1 MQRSGKSDNVSYA
14 TAELTKD
21 IPPMRNLLL
30 SVALMAFAGA
40 ANAQFMPE
48 KLTPMGEKIEAA
60 MKSDIRTVEEKDRD
74 AERKPR
80 QTLEFFGLQDNMRV
94 LELVPAAGWYTKIIG
109 PVLAEKG
116 VLYVGIG
123 TDRLAP
129 VLKSTPSL
137 SKVKVLQ
144 IDVTMTPAPGRM
156 GQFDLGDFSLG
167 VTDLDLILT
176 FRNYHNLSPTA
187 RAGLN
192 KAAFAALKSGGHYGI
207 LDHTRRHN
215 EPDNTE
221 NWRRVDPVLVI
232 REVQAAGFVLEDYSG
247 IHYIP
252 DDELRYEV
260 GRRTVT
266 GNSDRFVLRFRKP

>member
-1 MQRSGKSDNVSYA
+1 
-14 TAELTKD
+14 
-21 IPPMRNLLL
+21 MRNLLL
-30 SVALMAFAGA
+30 AVALVAVAGVA
-40 ANAQFMPE
+40 QAQFMPE
-48 KLTPMGEKIEAA
+48 KLTPMGEKIVAA
-60 MKSDIRTVEEKDRD
+60 MNSDIRTPEEKERD

-94 LELVPAAGWYTKIIG
+94 LELVPSSGWFTKILG

-116 VLYVGIG
+116 ELYVAIG

-129 VLKSTPSL
+129 VLKATPSL
-137 SKVKVLQ
+137 AKVKVATV
-144 IDVTMTPAPGRM
+144 DAKMSPAPGKM

-167 VTDLDLILT
+167 VKDLDLILT
-176 FRNYHNLSPTA
+176 FRNYHNLSASA
-187 RAGLN
+187 RASLN
-192 KAAFAALKSGGHYGI
+192 KAVFAALKSGGHYGI

-232 REVQAAGFVLEDYSG
+232 REVQAAGFMLEDYSA

-260 GRRTVT
+260 ARKTVS
-266 GNSDRFVLRFRKP
+266 GNSDRFALRFRKP

>member
-1 MQRSGKSDNVSYA
+1 
-14 TAELTKD
+14 
-21 IPPMRNLLL
+21 MRHLLL
-30 SVALMAFAGA
+30 SLALVGL
-40 ANAQFMPE
+40 ANTAQAQFVPE
-48 KLTPMGEKIEAA
+48 KLTPIGEKIVAA
-60 MKSDIRTVEEKDRD
+60 MNSDIRTAEEKSRD

-94 LELVPAAGWYTKIIG
+94 LELVPSGGWFTKIIG

-116 VLYVGIG
+116 ELYVAIG

-129 VLKSTPSL
+129 VLQATPSL
-137 SKVKVLQ
+137 AKVKAAPV
-144 IDVTMTPAPGRM
+144 DARMSPAPGKM

-167 VTDLDLILT
+167 VKDLDLILT
-176 FRNYHNLSPTA
+176 FRNYHNLSTSA
-187 RAGLN
+187 RASLN

-221 NWRRVDPVLVI
+221 NWRRVDPALVI
-232 REVQAAGFVLEDYSG
+232 KEVQAAGFLLADFSN
-247 IHYIP
+247 IHYTP
-252 DDELRYEV
+252 DDELRFEV
-260 GRRTVT
+260 GRKSVV